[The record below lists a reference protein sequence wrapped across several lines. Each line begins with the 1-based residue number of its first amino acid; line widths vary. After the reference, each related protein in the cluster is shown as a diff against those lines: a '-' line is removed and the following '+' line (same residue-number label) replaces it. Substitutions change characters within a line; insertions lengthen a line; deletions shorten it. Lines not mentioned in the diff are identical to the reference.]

1 MKKLLVMS
9 DTHGHIANIAAALKR
24 VEDFD
29 IIVHLGDNARDA
41 EHIRKMTHKPIY
53 SVRGNCDF
61 YASAGD
67 ELDLHIEGVRILCVH
82 GHKQAVKSSLLR
94 LSLLA
99 GEKQADLV
107 LFGHTHQPRELQ
119 SRGVSGFILAAS
131 ANRAVCALLSAGDA
145 GQRHDSH
152 QNGASMEFL

>member
-119 SRGVSGFILAAS
+119 SRGVRLYNPGSLGEPRSMRPSLGL
-131 ANRAVCALLSAGDA
+131 VMLD
-145 GQRHDSH
+145 
-152 QNGASMEFL
+152 NGTIRIKTVRL